1 MYYEYYVR
9 TPQNKTWL
17 FVLPGC
23 YEFDIMTQDA
33 NDRKSFYTIARNE
46 IAFAQKLLMMGCR
59 SLTITEMTD
68 CLTTRRRKVLDD
80 MMCKYGTLY
89 REG

>member
-17 FVLPGC
+17 FVIPQF
-23 YEFDIMTQDA
+23 YELDIMRRDE
-33 NDRKSFYTIARNE
+33 NDRKVYYSIARNE

-68 CLTTRRRKVLDD
+68 CLTTRRSKVLDE
-80 MMCKYGTLY
+80 MMCKYGTHY
-89 REG
+89 KEG